1 MRKVFEEG
9 VNRLL
14 EVGDKK
20 NLSPLEV
27 TYYK

>member
-9 VNRLL
+9 VNCLL
-14 EVGDKK
+14 EVGDK
-20 NLSPLEV
+20 NLSPVEV